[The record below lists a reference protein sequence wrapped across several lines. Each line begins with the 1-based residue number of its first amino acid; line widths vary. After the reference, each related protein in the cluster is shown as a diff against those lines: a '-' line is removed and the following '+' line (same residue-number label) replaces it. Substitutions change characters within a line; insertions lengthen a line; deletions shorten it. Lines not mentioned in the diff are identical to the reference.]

1 MSVMGLEGIGR
12 EAWKRRMSRPGLGVQ
27 GTEWGQIA
35 GRRWTETKGN
45 VEEGV
50 RLGAVWQGER
60 GKRLW
65 VGGRRVSGVME
76 REMEGV
82 QAGGTGG

>member
-1 MSVMGLEGIGR
+1 MGLEGIEGGME
-12 EAWKRRMSRPGLGVQ
+12 EADVPAGAACEGHGVGPDSRKTVD
-27 GTEWGQIA
+27 
-35 GRRWTETKGN
+35 RNVKGN

-65 VGGRRVSGVME
+65 GVGGRRVSGVME